1 MNYDNNNKDNATL
14 CSLNAFHRSVECP
27 KHRHAHMENQQLTKD
42 EKGEHKW
49 REKGWGKWRENESGS
64 GRRSMRARANLSF
77 FFSLFHYFLSLCSE
91 LSVILNQKIVVFF
104 FKFINLL
111 NISNVP

>member
-1 MNYDNNNKDNATL
+1 MTTTTKTMQHYVLSMLFTAQ
-14 CSLNAFHRSVECP
+14 LNAP
-27 KHRHAHMENQQLTKD
+27 NRHAHMENQQLTKD

-77 FFSLFHYFLSLCSE
+77 FVLPFSLFPL
-91 LSVILNQKIVVFF
+91 VVQ
-104 FKFINLL
+104 
-111 NISNVP
+111 